1 MQCGSEDESGRE
13 RERERGIVGS
23 IIYRWVQ
30 ERRSSWRSGPGVGGI
45 VNVGG
50 EMSTVLRPYGER
62 EREREREMRA
72 KREIRLT
79 LE

>member
-1 MQCGSEDESGRE
+1 MGSREEIELAKWPWSWWHREEVRQCWRRDEYSAA
-13 RERERGIVGS
+13 S
-23 IIYRWVQ
+23 L
-30 ERRSSWRSGPGVGGI
+30 WR
-45 VNVGG
+45 
-50 EMSTVLRPYGER
+50 ER